1 MKFFDKISG
10 KAVEEKIG
18 EYSEVYGEVLLG
30 LHKELEK
37 QSTLLEKHEQQ
48 LEKQS
53 TLLEKHEQQFN
64 SREENLHEQ
73 VRLKSQ
79 VKKLHEQIQQ
89 LRTLCVLSYIFAIG
103 VGVVLWM
110 TS

>member
-1 MKFFDKISG
+1 MNFLDKISG

-37 QSTLLEKHEQQ
+37 QNTLLEKY
-48 LEKQS
+48 
-53 TLLEKHEQQFN
+53 EQQFN
-64 SREENLHEQ
+64 SQEENLHEQ

-79 VKKLHEQIQQ
+79 LKKLHGQGP
-89 LRTLCVLSYIFAIG
+89 TVTNPLCSL
-103 VGVVLWM
+103 L
-110 TS
+110 

>member
-1 MKFFDKISG
+1 MKFLDKISG

-37 QSTLLEKHEQQ
+37 QN
-48 LEKQS
+48 
-53 TLLEKHEQQFN
+53 TLLEKHEQQF
-64 SREENLHEQ
+64 SSQEENLHEQ

-79 VKKLHEQIQQ
+79 IKKLHGQVQQ
-89 LRTLCVLSYIFAIG
+89 LRILCILSYIFAIG

>member
-1 MKFFDKISG
+1 MKLLDKISG

-37 QSTLLEKHEQQ
+37 QNTLLEKHD
-48 LEKQS
+48 
-53 TLLEKHEQQFN
+53 QQFN
-64 SREENLHEQ
+64 AQEENLHEQ

-79 VKKLHEQIQQ
+79 VKNLHGQVQQ
-89 LRTLCVLSYIFAIG
+89 LRTLCVLSYVFAIG

-110 TS
+110 IN